1 MRRNRRKAQ
10 PLSGGEP
17 SFSWDRPILP
27 PTTLLLLTLSLML
40 ICTGLTAAVAFVG
53 QILVERPYHLYGRE
67 AIAVVGATSGELD
80 TTREVPIRYTEV
92 TVYYFREDLQRV
104 VSARLRGASRLKHDN
119 LQPGMEVQVVYLP
132 NRTDEVMPREVL
144 DRAGEEIASGLLGGS
159 AIAFPGAVLLFW
171 LKRSGRLDELC
182 CSS

>member
-1 MRRNRRKAQ
+1 MRRTHPKAH

-17 SFSWDRPILP
+17 SFSWDRPVLP
-27 PTTLLLLTLSLML
+27 TATLLLLTLALML
-40 ICTGLTAAVAFVG
+40 VGTGLTAAVAFVG
-53 QILVERPYHLYGRE
+53 QTLSEWPYHLYGQE
-67 AIAVVGATSGELD
+67 AIAVVGATSEELD

-92 TVYYFREDLQRV
+92 TVYYFHEDLQRV
-104 VSARLRGASRLKHDN
+104 VSARLRGAVRMKHDN

-159 AIAFPGAVLLFW
+159 AIAFPGAALLFW
-171 LKRSGRLDELC
+171 LKRSGRLNELH